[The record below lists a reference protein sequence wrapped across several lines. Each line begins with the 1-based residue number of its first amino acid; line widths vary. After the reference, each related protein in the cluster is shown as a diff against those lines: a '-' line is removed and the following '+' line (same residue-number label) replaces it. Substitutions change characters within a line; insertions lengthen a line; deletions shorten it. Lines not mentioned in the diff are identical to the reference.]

1 MKTES
6 YKTNISSNYGQI
18 TNKLDDIIQ
27 SSDGVSLRAMS
38 LKEMI
43 NCFPTD
49 YYLAQTVNGV
59 KLEYLIKEQ
68 ESKCFYVE
76 TRGQATVFHIFE
88 DLIITGIPD
97 VRKIFVDSISS
108 NIKCNVSS
116 TTTAFKIT
124 QQGVEKLIFNATN
137 GIYFCNIKQVN
148 PLQINNG
155 KKYFDKIEI
164 PASLKGEQL
173 QSVSGNVYVFG
184 ARKDFNIPYPNNNLD
199 ASIQVPS
206 YLKSDLNLS
215 TIYLENTN
223 FNLGDIIEFKY
234 TVSGYISFKISKEPT
249 VYTSVVTAEVVDT
262 NVSGFTCSR
271 NGNIMMSPTFDIPDI
286 NPSIQPSSLI
296 EEIFFDIPQVKT
308 PVTFTKLK
316 ILNGTNYA
324 QKFLDIFRYN
334 LYLSINN
341 EFPNLKNF
349 DTIYP
354 PFKLPFLFYFKYYQ
368 SYRNPYVGQ
377 DLCYSYNSITFYY
390 PNTNIKLIQSSVQDN
405 NPILAPYTPFA
416 YQNRLAVSYLNTIK
430 FSETGN
436 FENFTIPSSGDV
448 KATEPFERTFANV
461 NEIKWIANW
470 GGNVGN
476 TGGFAVGSDKGVFF
490 LSSIA
495 NPTDTEILRLD
506 TNISCS
512 YVKPIQIQY
521 NGYPALLIVSSDRRV
536 IKGVVFIENSS
547 QSYSLSD
554 TIDFFDNDPI
564 KKIEYVKYAQ
574 DNLLFVLT
582 DSNKLYGCITGGK
595 KLAWFQI
602 NLNYAIKDIMALD
615 SQSQKK
621 LFIVSSLNSNSDYS
635 IVGSMDFF
643 NVSNDGVVKAEF
655 YIDDNMASDF
665 VFNDTSPEVNGI
677 TNYAFPDILTEEQ
690 KAKLPKSIIAKLS
703 FHNQEMINNKLN
715 TKALALNRYIS
726 DVRINIKNSNAFDV
740 DYDYKTEDYSGTIK
754 AFEYDKTNS
763 SLDITPINDYIKIYQ
778 QSPIAQ
784 EVNISIVSEKNSTI
798 PLTFSSISYSTN
810 YNPNVT
816 R

>member
-76 TRGQATVFHIFE
+76 TKGQATVFHIFVE
-88 DLIITGIPD
+88 FIITGIPD
-97 VRKIFVDSISS
+97 IGKIFVDSIPARYFCNASS
-108 NIKCNVSS
+108 VS
-116 TTTAFKIT
+116 TAFKIT
-124 QQGVEKLIFNATN
+124 QQGIEKLVFNATN
-137 GIYFCNIKQVN
+137 GIYFCDVKEVN
-148 PLQINNG
+148 PLKINNG
-155 KKYFDKIEI
+155 EKYFDKIDIPINLEGGNIENSKKRIYTFIIKKNLTNEI
-164 PASLKGEQL
+164 IPIR
-173 QSVSGNVYVFG
+173 SV
-184 ARKDFNIPYPNNNLD
+184 DEIDP
-199 ASIQVPS
+199 
-206 YLKSDLNLS
+206 NLS
-215 TIYLENTN
+215 QVYIEDDTLVNGDTVFYRGFKGTVIDDNVVGYQVKNDFSSYYKIIYPSLFLPPQITKCNRTSYYVTGKFLISIN
-223 FNLGDIIEFKY
+223 SCSYQNIITER
-234 TVSGYISFKISKEPT
+234 TVKLKKL
-249 VYTSVVTAEVVDT
+249 
-262 NVSGFTCSR
+262 N
-271 NGNIMMSPTFDIPDI
+271 FDIETLNAIYSQQAIKLD
-286 NPSIQPSSLI
+286 NPIPGKFGSYGYVRWNKLNTTYK
-296 EEIFFDIPQVKT
+296 IFEVKT
-308 PVTFTKLK
+308 
-316 ILNGTNYA
+316 
-324 QKFLDIFRYN
+324 QDI
-334 LYLSINN
+334 
-341 EFPNLKNF
+341 
-349 DTIYP
+349 
-354 PFKLPFLFYFKYYQ
+354 
-368 SYRNPYVGQ
+368 
-377 DLCYSYNSITFYY
+377 YNSDIQCV
-390 PNTNIKLIQSSVQDN
+390 NENVNIQIIKENGKIV
-405 NPILAPYTPFA
+405 APYTPFA

-602 NLNYAIKDIMALD
+602 NLNYKIKDITALD

-621 LFIVSSLNSNSDYS
+621 LFIVSSLNLNSEPSIDSNSDYS

-665 VFNDTSPEVNGI
+665 VFDDTSPEVNGI
-677 TNYAFPDILTEEQ
+677 TNYAFPDILTEAQ